1 MIEKRKTH
9 ITNENWSEIFIF
21 FLIRCFK
28 KILLAKMQ
36 NKIVKMLLITKI
48 QAIIIVVSI
57 YILQQNLNRVG
68 CIGTFPNDLHILC
81 ITTTAKFPTESIS
94 ELSKTVQ

>member
-1 MIEKRKTH
+1 MKTGLKC
-9 ITNENWSEIFIF
+9 FF
-21 FLIRCFK
+21 FLIRCLK
-28 KILLAKMQ
+28 KKKAKMQ

-68 CIGTFPNDLHILC
+68 CIGTFPYDLHILC
-81 ITTTAKFPTESIS
+81 IQPQLNFLQNQFQNCRKQCNEYVGNVTGTE
-94 ELSKTVQ
+94 L